1 MTIVT
6 GTGYSLLETTLRQ
19 FERAAE
25 QLGLDA
31 ASRDLLRQPVRQ
43 FHFTIPIRMD
53 DGRVRV
59 FLAYRIQYND
69 ARGPCKGGLRFHPQ
83 EAADN
88 IRALAMLRTWAC
100 AVADLP
106 LGGSMGGIA
115 CDPHDLSLLEQ
126 ERLCRGW
133 VRQLAQNLGPAW
145 DVPGP
150 DLRTTSQHM
159 LWMLDEFETLHSA
172 RVPGFITGKPVGL
185 GGSLGRKEA
194 NGYGVV
200 ITVREALRDLGLAVG
215 ETTAS
220 VQGFGNVAQHA
231 IALYHQLG
239 GKVVCVSCWDHRSG
253 ASLAYRKTTGI
264 DLQELQSIS
273 NSFGEI
279 DRGQAE
285 ARGYDVLPGE
295 AWLEQEVDLLIPAAL
310 ETQITAENVGR
321 IGARLKIVAEG
332 ASAPTTPEAA
342 AQLHQRGI
350 LVIPDVL
357 ASAGG
362 LVCSYFEQVQG
373 NMNYYWR
380 QDEVLGKL
388 DVQMTDAYLAV
399 RDRARDAALGL
410 RDAAHMIAVARVA
423 QACQERGWI

>member
-1 MTIVT
+1 MTE
-6 GTGYSLLETTLRQ
+6 TGYSLLGTTLRQ
-19 FERAAE
+19 FDRAAE
-25 QLGLDA
+25 QLNLEA
-31 ASRDLLRQPVRQ
+31 ATRDLLRQPLRQ
-43 FHFTIPIRMD
+43 FQFTVPVRMD
-53 DGRVRV
+53 DGSVRV
-59 FLAYRIQYND
+59 FQAHRIQHND
-69 ARGPCKGGLRFHPQ
+69 ARGPSKGGLRFHPK

-100 AVADLP
+100 AVVDLP
-106 LGGSMGGIA
+106 LGGSMGGIG
-115 CDPHDLSLLEQ
+115 CDPHDLSLREQ

-133 VRQLAQNLGPAW
+133 VRQMAQNLGPNW

-150 DLRTTSQHM
+150 DLRTSSQHM
-159 LWMLDEFETLHSA
+159 LWMLDEFETLQTA
-172 RVPGFITGKPVGL
+172 RVPGFVTGKPVGL

-194 NGYGVV
+194 NGFGVI

-239 GKVVCVSCWDHRSG
+239 GRVACVSCWDHQSG
-253 ASLAYRKTTGI
+253 ASLAYRKQTGI
-264 DLQELQSIS
+264 ELEELQAIT

-279 DRGQAE
+279 DRPQAE
-285 ARGYDVLPGE
+285 ALGYEVLPGE

-310 ETQITAENVGR
+310 ETQITADNAGR
-321 IGARLKIVAEG
+321 IGARVKIIAEG
-332 ASAPTTPEAA
+332 ASAPTTPDAA
-342 AQLHQRGI
+342 TLLHQRGV
-350 LVIPDVL
+350 LVIPDIL

-399 RDRARDAALGL
+399 RARARDRSLDL
-410 RDAAHMIAVARVA
+410 RDAAHVIAVARVA
-423 QACQERGWI
+423 QACQERGWT

>member
-1 MTIVT
+1 MTEN
-6 GTGYSLLETTLRQ
+6 GYSLLGTTMRQ
-19 FERAAE
+19 FDRAAE
-25 QLGLDA
+25 QLNLDGA
-31 ASRDLLRQPVRQ
+31 TRDLLRQPLRQ
-43 FHFTIPIRMD
+43 FQFTIPVRMD
-53 DGRVRV
+53 DGSVRI
-59 FLAYRIQYND
+59 FQAYRIQHND
-69 ARGPCKGGLRFHPQ
+69 ARGPSKGGLRFHPQ

-100 AVADLP
+100 AVVDLP

-115 CDPHDLSLLEQ
+115 CDPHDLSQLEQ

-133 VRQLAQNLGPAW
+133 VRQLAQNLGPTW

-150 DLRTTSQHM
+150 DLRTSSQHM
-159 LWMLDEFETLHSA
+159 LWMLDEYETLQSA
-172 RVPGFITGKPVGL
+172 RVPGFVTGKPVGM

-194 NGYGVV
+194 NGYGVI
-200 ITVREALRDLGLAVG
+200 ITVREALRDMDLSVG
-215 ETTAS
+215 DTTAS

-239 GKVVCVSCWDHRSG
+239 GRVECVSCWDHQSG
-253 ASLAYRKTTGI
+253 ASLAYRKRSGI
-264 DLQELQSIS
+264 ELQELQSIS

-279 DRGQAE
+279 DRPQAE
-285 ARGYDVLPGE
+285 ARGYEVLPGE

-310 ETQITAENVGR
+310 ETQITAENAGR
-321 IGARLKIVAEG
+321 IGTRVKIIAEG
-332 ASAPTTPEAA
+332 ASAPITPDAA
-342 AQLHQRGI
+342 ALLQTRGV

-399 RDRARDAALGL
+399 RARARDRSLGL
-410 RDAAHMIAVARVA
+410 REAAHVIAVARVA
-423 QACQERGWI
+423 QACQERGWT

>member
-1 MTIVT
+1 MTEN
-6 GTGYSLLETTLRQ
+6 GYSLLGTTMRQ
-19 FERAAE
+19 FDRAAE
-25 QLGLDA
+25 QLNLDGA
-31 ASRDLLRQPVRQ
+31 TRDLLRQPLRQ
-43 FHFTIPIRMD
+43 FQFTIPVRMD
-53 DGRVRV
+53 DGSVRI
-59 FLAYRIQYND
+59 FQAYRIQHND
-69 ARGPCKGGLRFHPQ
+69 ARGPSKGGLRFHPQ

-100 AVADLP
+100 AVVDLP

-115 CDPHDLSLLEQ
+115 CDPHDLSQLEQ

-133 VRQLAQNLGPAW
+133 VRQLAQNLGPTW

-150 DLRTTSQHM
+150 DLRTSSQHM
-159 LWMLDEFETLHSA
+159 LWMLDEYETLQTA
-172 RVPGFITGKPVGL
+172 RVPGFVTGKPVGM

-194 NGYGVV
+194 NGYGVI
-200 ITVREALRDLGLAVG
+200 ITVREALRDMDLSVG
-215 ETTAS
+215 DTTAS

-239 GKVVCVSCWDHRSG
+239 GRVECVSCWDHQSG
-253 ASLAYRKTTGI
+253 ASLAYRKRSGI
-264 DLQELQSIS
+264 ELQELQSIS

-279 DRGQAE
+279 DRPQAE
-285 ARGYDVLPGE
+285 ARGYEVLPGE

-310 ETQITAENVGR
+310 ETQITAENAGR
-321 IGARLKIVAEG
+321 IGTRVKIIAEG
-332 ASAPTTPEAA
+332 ASAPITPDAA
-342 AQLHQRGI
+342 ALLQTRGV

-399 RDRARDAALGL
+399 RARARDRSLGL
-410 RDAAHMIAVARVA
+410 REAAHVIAVARVA
-423 QACQERGWI
+423 QACQERGWT